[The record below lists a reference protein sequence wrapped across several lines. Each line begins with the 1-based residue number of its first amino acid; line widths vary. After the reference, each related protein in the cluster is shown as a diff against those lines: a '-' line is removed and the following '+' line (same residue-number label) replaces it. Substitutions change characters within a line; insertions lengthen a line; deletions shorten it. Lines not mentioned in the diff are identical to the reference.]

1 LSELNRSR
9 LNYAITGATAAS
21 YYGTPRTTADV
32 DFIVKVS
39 SKNLQQF
46 IRTLQRSELRFESN
60 KIKRQLKT
68 GYNIISLRDKR
79 SPYRVDFIVQRG
91 RIPRL
96 KGSLLGLPAYY
107 QTPES
112 LILAKLRMIKATLPP
127 GRSVKDKNDVSAI
140 LANTRVD
147 VRRIE
152 KLARKDRTLDIFTK
166 IQES

>member
-1 LSELNRSR
+1 MSELNRSR

-32 DFIVKVS
+32 DFIVRVS
-39 SKNLQQF
+39 SKDLQKF
-46 IRTLQRSELRFESN
+46 IQTLQRSELRFESN

-79 SPYRVDFIVQRG
+79 SPYGADFIVQHG

-127 GRSVKDKNDVSAI
+127 ERSVKDKNDVSAI

-152 KLARKDRTLDIFTK
+152 RLARKERTLDIFAK
-166 IQES
+166 IRMS

>member
-1 LSELNRSR
+1 MSELNRSR